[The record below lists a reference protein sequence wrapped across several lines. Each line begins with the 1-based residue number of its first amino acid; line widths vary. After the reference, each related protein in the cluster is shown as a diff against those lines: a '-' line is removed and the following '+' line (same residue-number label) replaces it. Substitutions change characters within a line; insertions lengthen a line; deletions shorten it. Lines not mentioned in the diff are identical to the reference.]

1 LIRHHYFPCYDRRF
15 LHNPDRTP
23 LPYGVQFGDTQR
35 GRTMSPLRAV
45 VVGGSLSGLCAALA
59 LAANGADVVLFER
72 DRELGAGGAG
82 LGVERSLL
90 GQVTDSSPFGT
101 ANTAALP
108 VITSNRDSTAWM
120 LIYQWLRSLI
130 DRRQRITL
138 HHGIEV
144 MDVRADASGA
154 TVVTAAGPFMADLVV
169 GADGYRSTVR
179 RNVAPDQPDATF
191 AGYMLWRGLVAEADL
206 PAQAPRPSR
215 VPRVGVEWKGAYR
228 LVAYYVPGADGS
240 IEPGHRRISWAWYDP
255 FQDELLRKTGA
266 VDGGTV
272 RHSIVPS
279 AIPADLIETLQDRAR
294 EHWPEPWRSAV
305 QFGLRSGR
313 CFGTPIAEYVPKRL
327 IAGHAALVG
336 DAAHVS
342 SPMTGSGLH
351 YALLDVLS
359 LRQAIAGVARGGMVA
374 LALERF
380 ERARL
385 ADDRQLALYGQR
397 WSRDYLASL

>member
-1 LIRHHYFPCYDRRF
+1 
-15 LHNPDRTP
+15 
-23 LPYGVQFGDTQR
+23 
-35 GRTMSPLRAV
+35 MSPLRAI

-59 LAANGADVVLFER
+59 LAADGAEVVLFER
-72 DRELGAGGAG
+72 DRELGASGAG

-90 GQVTDSSPFGT
+90 GQVTGASPFG
-101 ANTAALP
+101 AADTAALP

-120 LIYQWLRSLI
+120 LIYQWLRDLI

-138 HHGIEV
+138 HHDIEV
-144 MDVRADASGA
+144 THVRAEASGA
-154 TVVTAAGPFMADLVV
+154 TVFTTAGPSVADLVV
-169 GADGYRSTVR
+169 GADGYRSIVR
-179 RNVAPDQPDATF
+179 RNVAPDQPDAAF
-191 AGYMLWRGLVAEADL
+191 AGYMLWRGMVEEADL
-206 PAQAPRPSR
+206 PAETPRPNR
-215 VPRVGVEWKGAYR
+215 APQVGVEWKGAYR

-279 AIPADLIETLQDRAR
+279 AIPADLTETLQDRAR
-294 EHWPEPWRSAV
+294 ELWPDPWRSAV
-305 QFGLRSGR
+305 QAGLRAGR
-313 CFGTPIAEYVPKRL
+313 CFGTPIAEYVPTRL
-327 IAGHAALVG
+327 VAGHAALVG

-359 LRQAIAGVARGGMVA
+359 LRQALAGIAHGGKVAPA
-374 LALERF
+374 LAQF
-380 ERARL
+380 EHARL

-397 WSRDYLASL
+397 WSRDYLASLHIG

>member
-1 LIRHHYFPCYDRRF
+1 MSA
-15 LHNPDRTP
+15 LH
-23 LPYGVQFGDTQR
+23 
-35 GRTMSPLRAV
+35 AI

-59 LAANGADVVLFER
+59 LAADGADVVLYER
-72 DRELGAGGAG
+72 DRELGASGAG

-90 GQVTDSSPFGT
+90 GQVTGVSPFGT
-101 ANTAALP
+101 TETAALP

-120 LIYQWLRSLI
+120 LIYQWLRGLV
-130 DRRQRITL
+130 DRCQHITL

-144 MDVRADASGA
+144 TRVRADAVGA
-154 TVVTAAGPFMADLVV
+154 TVFTAAGPSAADLVV

-179 RNVAPDQPDATF
+179 RNVAPNQPDAAF
-191 AGYMLWRGLVAEADL
+191 AGYMLWRGLVEEADL
-206 PAQAPRPSR
+206 PARAPRPER
-215 VPRVGVEWKGAYR
+215 APRVGVEWKGAYR

-272 RHSIVPS
+272 RHSIAPS
-279 AIPADLIETLQDRAR
+279 AIPADLTETLRDLAG
-294 EHWPEPWRSAV
+294 ELWPDPWRSAV
-305 QFGLRSGR
+305 QVGVGAGR
-313 CFGTPIAEYVPKRL
+313 YFATPIAEYVPTRL
-327 IAGHAALVG
+327 TAGHAALVG

-342 SPMTGSGLH
+342 SPMTGSGFH

-359 LRQAIAGVARGGMVA
+359 LRRAVAGVTPGMVA
-374 LALERF
+374 PALAQF

-385 ADDRQLALYGQR
+385 ADDRQLALYGQQ
-397 WSRDYLASL
+397 WSRDYLASLHTGAGAAR